1 MNRTA
6 FWIAN
11 GALTVLCCYLAAG
24 ILAEVVAAAATPPPL
39 SAAAGAPP
47 PASPDRNWSSREVI
61 LQRNLFNVST
71 LSPTETE
78 PEVEDLAATKL
89 PLRLL
94 GTAAAFDPSLSWAA
108 VEDLESR
115 SHQVVKVRDRLSG
128 RAEVVRIERKRIVL
142 RNGGKLEELALDEE
156 AQIVAKPSARSAA
169 RGPGSRTA
177 ARTRSVTRS
186 DTAADRVK
194 RLAEN
199 RFEVDRGDVEDVADN
214 PATLFSQARILPKYE
229 EGAMVGVQLN
239 AIKAGSLF
247 EEIGIKNGDV
257 ITQFNGI
264 QITSQQDSAQVL
276 RELTQA
282 SEFAVSVRGAD
293 GEERQLTYEMR

>member
-24 ILAEVVAAAATPPPL
+24 ILAELVASAATPPPL
-39 SAAAGAPP
+39 AAAASAAPAPI
-47 PASPDRNWSSREVI
+47 AARSWDERQVI
-61 LQRNLFNVST
+61 LGRNLFNVST
-71 LSPTETE
+71 LAPSAAEPTI
-78 PEVEDLAATKL
+78 EDLSATKL

-94 GTAAAFDPSLSWAA
+94 GTAAALDASLSWAA
-108 VEDLESR
+108 VEDLDTRKHE
-115 SHQVVKVRDRLSG
+115 VVKVRDRLKG
-128 RAEVVRIERKRIVL
+128 KAEVVRIERKRIVL

-156 AQIVAKPSARSAA
+156 TEVAAKPRGRTGRRPTARAKPA
-169 RGPGSRTA
+169 
-177 ARTRSVTRS
+177 TRRN
-186 DTAADRVK
+186 TAADRVK

-199 RFEVDRGDVEDVADN
+199 RFEVDRKDVADVAEN
-214 PATLFSQARILPKYE
+214 PAALFSQARILPKYE

-247 EEIGIKNGDV
+247 EDIGIQNGDV

-264 QITSQQDSAQVL
+264 QINSQQDSAQVL

-282 SEFAVSVRGAD
+282 QQFEVSVKGSD
-293 GEERQLTYEMR
+293 GEERQLTYELR

>member
-24 ILAEVVAAAATPPPL
+24 ILAELVASAATPPPL
-39 SAAAGAPP
+39 AAAASAAPAPI
-47 PASPDRNWSSREVI
+47 ASRSWDERQVI
-61 LQRNLFNVST
+61 LGRNLFNVST
-71 LSPTETE
+71 LAPSAAEPTI
-78 PEVEDLAATKL
+78 EDLSATKL

-94 GTAAAFDPSLSWAA
+94 GTAAALDASLSWAA
-108 VEDLESR
+108 VEDLDTRKHE
-115 SHQVVKVRDRLSG
+115 VVKVRDRLKG
-128 RAEVVRIERKRIVL
+128 KAEVVRIERKRIVL

-156 AQIVAKPSARSAA
+156 TDVAAKPRGRAGRRPTARAKPA
-169 RGPGSRTA
+169 
-177 ARTRSVTRS
+177 TRRN
-186 DTAADRVK
+186 TAADRVK

-199 RFEVDRGDVEDVADN
+199 RFEVDRKDVADVAEN

-247 EEIGIKNGDV
+247 EDIGIQNGDV

-282 SEFAVSVRGAD
+282 QQFEVSVKGSD
-293 GEERQLTYEMR
+293 GEERQLTYELR

>member
-24 ILAEVVAAAATPPPL
+24 ILAELVAAAATPPPL
-39 SAAAGAPP
+39 AGAAHAA
-47 PASPDRNWSSREVI
+47 PAPVAARSWDSREVI
-61 LQRNLFNVST
+61 LRRNLFNVST
-71 LSPTETE
+71 LSSTESE
-78 PEVEDLAATKL
+78 PQPEDLEATKL

-94 GTAAAFDPSLSWAA
+94 GTAAAGDPALSWAA
-108 VEDLESR
+108 VEDLDTRAHE
-115 SHQVVKVRDRLSG
+115 VVKVRDRLKG
-128 RAEVVRIERKRIVL
+128 QAEVVRIERKRIVL
-142 RNGGKLEELALDEE
+142 RNGGRLEELALDEDTVI
-156 AQIVAKPSARSAA
+156 AAKPTGRSNARRPEARPSPQA
-169 RGPGSRTA
+169 RGRTP
-177 ARTRSVTRS
+177 
-186 DTAADRVK
+186 ADRVK

-199 RFEVDRGDVEDVADN
+199 RFEVDRGDVETVTDN

-239 AIKAGSLF
+239 AIKSGSLF
-247 EEIGIKNGDV
+247 EQIGIQNGDV

-282 SEFAVSVRGAD
+282 SQFEVNVRGSN
-293 GEERQLTYEMR
+293 GEERQLTYELR

>member
-6 FWIAN
+6 LWIAN

-24 ILAEVVAAAATPPPL
+24 ILAELVASAATPPPL
-39 SAAAGAPP
+39 ASAANAAPIP
-47 PASPDRNWSSREVI
+47 VATRSWDQRQVI
-61 LQRNLFNVST
+61 LGRNLFNVST
-71 LSPTETE
+71 LTPTETE
-78 PEVEDLAATKL
+78 PQVEDLAATKL

-94 GTAAAFDPSLSWAA
+94 GTAAAFDPSMSWAA
-108 VEDLESR
+108 IEDLESR
-115 SHQVVKVRDRLSG
+115 THQVVKVRDRLKG

-156 AQIVAKPSARSAA
+156 TQVVDKPRGRGVARRPTARAKPAAARNKSAA
-169 RGPGSRTA
+169 E
-177 ARTRSVTRS
+177 
-186 DTAADRVK
+186 RVK
-194 RLAEN
+194 RLAKN
-199 RFEVDRGDVEDVADN
+199 RFELDRGDVEAVADN

-229 EGAMVGVQLN
+229 EGEMVGVQLN

-247 EEIGIKNGDV
+247 EDIGIQNGDV

-264 QITSQQDSAQVL
+264 KITSQQDSAQVL

-282 SEFAVSVRGAD
+282 SQFEVSVRGSD
-293 GEERQLTYEMR
+293 GAERQLTYELR

>member
-6 FWIAN
+6 LWIAN

-24 ILAEVVAAAATPPPL
+24 ILTEIVASAATPPPL
-39 SAAAGAPP
+39 AATAAGAPAP
-47 PASPDRNWSSREVI
+47 VAARSWDQRQVI
-61 LQRNLFNVST
+61 LGRNLFNVST
-71 LSPTETE
+71 LSPADTE
-78 PEVEDLAATKL
+78 PEPVDLAATKL

-94 GTAAAFDPSLSWAA
+94 GTAAADDASLSWAA
-108 VEDLESR
+108 IEDLESR
-115 SHQVVKVRDRLSG
+115 EHQVVKIRDRLKG

-156 AQIVAKPSARSAA
+156 PQVAAKQPRNRAAARRPTARAKPATARNRSAA
-169 RGPGSRTA
+169 E
-177 ARTRSVTRS
+177 
-186 DTAADRVK
+186 RVK

-247 EEIGIKNGDV
+247 EEIGIQNGDV

-282 SEFAVSVRGAD
+282 SEFKVSVRGSD
-293 GEERQLTYEMR
+293 GAERQLTYELR

>member
-6 FWIAN
+6 LWIAN
-11 GALTVLCCYLAAG
+11 GALMVLCCYLAAG
-24 ILAEVVAAAATPPPL
+24 ILAELLASVATPPPL
-39 SAAAGAPP
+39 ASAASAAPA
-47 PASPDRNWSSREVI
+47 PAPNRSWEHRQVI
-61 LQRNLFNVST
+61 LGRNLFNVST
-71 LSPTETE
+71 LSPAETE
-78 PEVEDLAATKL
+78 PVEEDLAATKL

-94 GTAAAFDPSLSWAA
+94 GTAAARDETLSWAA
-108 VEDLESR
+108 VEDLDSR
-115 SHQVVKVRDRLSG
+115 THEVVRVRDKLKG

-156 AQIVAKPSARSAA
+156 VAAAAKPRGRAAA
-169 RGPGSRTA
+169 RRPTRSPRA
-177 ARTRSVTRS
+177 RQARTQS
-186 DTAADRVK
+186 AADRVK

-199 RFEVDRGDVEDVADN
+199 RFEVDRNDVEDVADN

-229 EGAMVGVQLN
+229 EGNMVGVQLN

-247 EEIGIKNGDV
+247 EEIGIQNGDV

-282 SEFAVSVRGAD
+282 QQFEVSVRGSD
-293 GEERQLTYEMR
+293 GEERQLTYELR

>member
-24 ILAEVVAAAATPPPL
+24 ILAELVASAATPPPL
-39 SAAAGAPP
+39 ASAASAAPAP
-47 PASPDRNWSSREVI
+47 VAARTWEDRQVI
-61 LQRNLFNVST
+61 LGRNLFNVST
-71 LSPTETE
+71 LAPVQSE
-78 PEVEDLAATKL
+78 PAAEDLAATKL

-108 VEDLESR
+108 VEDLDTRKHE
-115 SHQVVKVRDRLSG
+115 VVKIRDRLKG
-128 RAEVVRIERKRIVL
+128 KAEVVRIERKRIVL
-142 RNGGKLEELALDEE
+142 RNRGKLEELALDEE
-156 AQIVAKPSARSAA
+156 TEIAAKPRGRGASRRPSVRARSTAA
-169 RGPGSRTA
+169 RGKSP
-177 ARTRSVTRS
+177 
-186 DTAADRVK
+186 ADRVK

-199 RFEVDRGDVEDVADN
+199 RFEVDREDVAEVADN

-229 EGAMVGVQLN
+229 DGAMVGVQLN

-247 EEIGIKNGDV
+247 EEIGIQNGDV

-264 QITSQQDSAQVL
+264 QITSQQDSAKVL

-282 SEFAVSVRGAD
+282 QQFEVSVRGSD
-293 GEERQLTYEMR
+293 GEERQLTYELR

>member
-24 ILAEVVAAAATPPPL
+24 ILAELVASAATPPPL
-39 SAAAGAPP
+39 AAAVSAAPAPV
-47 PASPDRNWSSREVI
+47 AARSWDERQVI
-61 LQRNLFNVST
+61 LGRNLFNVST
-71 LSPTETE
+71 LAPAAAEPTI
-78 PEVEDLAATKL
+78 EDLSATKL

-94 GTAAAFDPSLSWAA
+94 GTAAALDANLSWAA
-108 VEDLESR
+108 VEDLDTRKHE
-115 SHQVVKVRDRLSG
+115 VVKIRDRLKG
-128 RAEVVRIERKRIVL
+128 KAEVIRIERKRIVL

-156 AQIVAKPSARSAA
+156 AEVAAKPRGRSGRRPTARAQPA
-169 RGPGSRTA
+169 SR
-177 ARTRSVTRS
+177 RN
-186 DTAADRVK
+186 TAADRVK

-199 RFEVDRGDVEDVADN
+199 RFEVDRSDVAEVADN

-247 EEIGIKNGDV
+247 EDIGIQNGDI

-282 SEFAVSVRGAD
+282 QQFEVSVKGSD
-293 GEERQLTYEMR
+293 GEERQLTYELR